1 MKKQDFINTV
11 HANANLDIS
20 RKLTGEIID
29 TTFNELT
36 GLLTSEDNNRL
47 TYPGFGTFSIKARAE
62 RQGVNPRNPQ
72 GPKITIPASNTVGF
86 KIAGGWKKDLTAK
99 L

>member
-1 MKKQDFINTV
+1 MKKADFINTV
-11 HANANLDIS
+11 HENAGLDIS

-36 GLLTSEDNNRL
+36 TLLQNDGGKFA
-47 TYPGFGTFSIKARAE
+47 YPGFGTFSIKARAE
-62 RQGVNPRNPQ
+62 RQGINPKTKAR
-72 GPKITIPASNTVGF
+72 ITIPASNTVGF
-86 KIAGGWKKDLTAK
+86 KVASGWKKNLTNN

>member
-11 HANANLDIS
+11 HANAELDIS

-36 GLLTSEDNNRL
+36 GLLTNDDNSRI